1 MSVFGGLAFFIHHNG
16 LGNGD
21 GVSRPEPFGWIEF
34 GVNCFHLVL
43 VRHSCLLKGP
53 GI

>member
-21 GVSRPEPFGWIEF
+21 GVSRPEPPGLIEF